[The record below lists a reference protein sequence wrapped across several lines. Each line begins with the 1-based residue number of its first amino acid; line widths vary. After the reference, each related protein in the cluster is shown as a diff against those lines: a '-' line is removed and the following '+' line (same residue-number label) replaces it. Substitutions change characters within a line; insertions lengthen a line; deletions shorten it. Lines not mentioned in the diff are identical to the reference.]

1 LNIRSHCISRPR
13 SKEEPNLD
21 QTLARKGLRD
31 RASEFAVGIGGR
43 VKKRRLPTLAS
54 INAFRAAHGRAAL
67 RSDPTMI
74 GLARAHAE
82 DMARRETL
90 DHAGFRERRVP
101 SGARA
106 ENVAYGC
113 PDAPCAVRQW
123 INSPGHRANMLL
135 HDVTRLG
142 LASAVSKS
150 GRQYW
155 TLELGK

>member
-1 LNIRSHCISRPR
+1 MTKRWRARVSAIGLVSLQLALGAGL
-13 SKEEPNLD
+13 KEA
-21 QTLARKGLRD
+21 LADPG
-31 RASEFAVGIGGR
+31 
-43 VKKRRLPTLAS
+43 AS

-101 SGARA
+101 LGARA

-123 INSPGHRANMLL
+123 INSPEHRANMLL

-155 TLELGK
+155 SLELGK